1 LTFMDESINQR
12 LKYLLFTLQQQQK
25 KSLTIKYDYINRY
38 IVFSNMI
45 YNYLILFPCN
55 LNNMNKMI
63 ICYYKY

>member
-1 LTFMDESINQR
+1 MDESINQR

>member
-1 LTFMDESINQR
+1 MDESINQR
-12 LKYLLFTLQQQQK
+12 LKYLLLTLQQQQK